1 MLSQSTG
8 PVIALS
14 SKVTSVSLAVWWTS
28 VSTPAII
35 ATSPTILGY
44 KRMLMRA
51 SSFPLALPRQLTSPG
66 EWLIQVSVTIV
77 LSLMATW
84 CINPLEAILLLVPL
98 PALIYFYFV
107 YRKKVFDSNL
117 DSK

>member
-35 ATSPTILGY
+35 ARSLIILWY
-44 KRMLMRA
+44 KRLLMRA

-66 EWLIQVSVTIV
+66 EWFIQVSVTIV

-84 CINPLEAILLLVPL
+84 CINPLEAVLFLVPL
-98 PALIYFYFV
+98 PALICFYFT
-107 YRKKVFDSNL
+107 YQKAVFDSNL
-117 DSK
+117 D